1 VPVHL
6 REIVGYLDTTL
17 EIDRFRDYAPNG
29 LQVEGAMEVD
39 TIVTGVSAS
48 AELIGRAIEQE
59 ADLIVVH
66 HGLIWGAGL
75 TKIAGPLAR
84 RLQLL
89 LGNEVSL
96 AAYHLPLDKHARL
109 GNNVGLCDALAL
121 GASRD
126 PFGDVRGTPLGL
138 SGTWSAPLPRDEAI
152 GRIAAGVCNGEPPRF
167 VFPHGPEAVRRV
179 GVCSGAASDLL
190 EDAAAAGCDLFLTGE
205 LAERAGELARELQ
218 ITLVAAGHYATEVFG
233 PMRLADELRR
243 RFRSLRVQFV
253 PSPRIRSSRSRRSFA
268 ASKGL
273 TRPSNAA

>member
-1 VPVHL
+1 MPVHL
-6 REIVGYLDTTL
+6 RDVVGYLDTTL

-48 AELIGRAIEQE
+48 AELIARAVELH

-66 HGLIWGAGL
+66 HGLVWGGGL

-89 LGNEVSL
+89 LGNGVSL

-121 GASRD
+121 GPSRD
-126 PFGDVRGTPLGL
+126 AFGDVRGTPLGL
-138 SGTWSAPLPRDEAI
+138 AGTWSTPLSRDEAI
-152 GRIAAGVCNGEPPRF
+152 GRIAAGVCKGQAPRF
-167 VFPHGPEAVRRV
+167 VFPHGPAIVRRV

-190 EDAAAAGCDLFLTGE
+190 EAAASAGCDLFVTGE
-205 LAERAGELARELQ
+205 LAERAGDLAKELQ

-243 RFRSLRVQFV
+243 QFPGVDARFVPV
-253 PSPRIRSSRSRRSFA
+253 PSP
-268 ASKGL
+268 L
-273 TRPSNAA
+273 

>member
-1 VPVHL
+1 MPVHL
-6 REIVGYLDTTL
+6 REVIGHLDSTL

-48 AELIGRAIEQE
+48 AELIGRAVELG

-66 HGLIWGAGL
+66 HGLIWGPGL

-89 LGNEVSL
+89 LGNDVSL

-109 GNNVGLCDALAL
+109 GNNAGLCDALGLAP
-121 GASRD
+121 ARD

-138 SGTWSAPLPRDEAI
+138 SGAWPAPLPRDEALA
-152 GRIAAGVCNGEPPRF
+152 RIATGICQGQPARF
-167 VFPHGPEAVRRV
+167 VFPHGPATVRRV

-190 EDAAAAGCDLFLTGE
+190 EAAAAAGCDLFLTGE
-205 LAERAGELARELQ
+205 LAERAGDLAKELQ

-233 PMRLADELRR
+233 PMRLADELRQ
-243 RFRSLRVQFV
+243 RFPALQVQFV
-253 PSPRIRSSRSRRSFA
+253 PVPSP
-268 ASKGL
+268 L
-273 TRPSNAA
+273 